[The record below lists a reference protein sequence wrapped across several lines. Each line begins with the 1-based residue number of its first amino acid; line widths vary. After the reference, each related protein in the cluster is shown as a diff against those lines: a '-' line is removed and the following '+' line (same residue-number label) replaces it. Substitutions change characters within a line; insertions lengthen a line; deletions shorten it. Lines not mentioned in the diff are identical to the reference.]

1 MKYYKNINNHI
12 VLTPSSPE
20 LKTNE
25 FSELVKAMVIAEQ
38 VEVCKNCLHYGDYL
52 HQHPCRYTKVAEAD
66 GRLDETLVEV
76 NDISDKASSLIKRI
90 KRDNFKNREEGTDA
104 K

>member
-12 VLTPSSPE
+12 VLTSSSPE
-20 LKTNE
+20 LKANE
-25 FSELVKAMVIAEQ
+25 FSELLKAMVIAEE

-66 GRLDETLVEV
+66 GRLDDTLIKV
-76 NDISDKASSLIKRI
+76 NDISDKADSLIKRI
-90 KRDNFKNREEGTDA
+90 KQDNLKNREEDIDA
-104 K
+104 E